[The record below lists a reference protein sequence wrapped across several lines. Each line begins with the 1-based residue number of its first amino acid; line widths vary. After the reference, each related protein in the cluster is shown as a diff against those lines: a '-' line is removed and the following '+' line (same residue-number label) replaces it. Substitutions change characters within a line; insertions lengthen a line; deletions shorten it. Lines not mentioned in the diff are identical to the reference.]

1 MASASGKR
9 SAALT
14 LGIVWLVTYGA
25 ARLGLRFL
33 DLGTTGKLILSSVPV
48 IVFAFAIVAVI
59 QAIRTLDELDRRVHL
74 EALAIAYPLSMLLLM
89 ALGLL
94 ELVIDL
100 PPEDWSYRHIWPFL
114 TIFYFVGLAFARK
127 RYE

>member
-9 SAALT
+9 SAALA

-25 ARLGLRFL
+25 ARFGLRFL
-33 DLGTTGKLILSSVPV
+33 DLGTPGKLILSSVPV

>member
-1 MASASGKR
+1 MTAVSPKR
-9 SAALT
+9 SAALA
-14 LGIVWLVTYGA
+14 LGILWILSYA
-25 ARLGLRFL
+25 SARFGLKFL
-33 DLGTTGKLILSSVPV
+33 DLGTAGKLLLVAVPV
-48 IVFAFAIVAVI
+48 IIFAFAIEAVI
-59 QAIRTLDELDRRVHL
+59 GAIRTLDELDRRVHL
-74 EALAIAYPLSMLLLM
+74 EALAIAFPLSMLLLM